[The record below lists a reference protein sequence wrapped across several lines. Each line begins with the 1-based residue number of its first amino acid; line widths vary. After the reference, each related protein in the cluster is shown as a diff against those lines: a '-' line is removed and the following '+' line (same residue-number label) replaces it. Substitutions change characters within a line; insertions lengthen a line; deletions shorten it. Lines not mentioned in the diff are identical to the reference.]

1 MKFIEYWS
9 ILFFC
14 TDAFFSAHNLE
25 TEILYLLLKAILR
38 TLMIYILKSSNL
50 NKLLFFFMFQNVR
63 KKIYIYIYF
72 TVQTYSLTW
81 KVLVTQSCW
90 TLYNPMDKRSLK
102 GYYSTSGSSCPW
114 HSPGRIT
121 GVGSH
126 SFSKAS
132 SWPMDKT
139 QVSCIAGR

>member
-38 TLMIYILKSSNL
+38 TLMIYILKSSSL

-63 KKIYIYIYF
+63 KKYIYIYIFYCANL
-72 TVQTYSLTW
+72 LT
-81 KVLVTQSCW
+81 
-90 TLYNPMDKRSLK
+90 NLK
-102 GYYSTSGSSCPW
+102 S
-114 HSPGRIT
+114 
-121 GVGSH
+121 VSH
-126 SFSKAS
+126 SVVLDSLQS
-132 SWPMDKT
+132 HGQEEPE
-139 QVSCIAGR
+139 GLL